1 MQCQAHRKCPTTG
14 IQDYLSNDTEK
25 QWSQGD
31 PHFPICCQPQDFTK
45 KKEYPGSLK
54 IWKRAQAHL
63 ETSWRVERGKSSE
76 PIPNH
81 NLLARMRGAQ
91 GAALSSHIL
100 WLALGV
106 STKLY
111 SLTPRERPRQGLRQS
126 VSRELFQSGESK
138 TKEGLRAW
146 DPARALH
153 RDSSPPRS
161 IKSPGD
167 SSVGQKTIK
176 CTQTQHSK
184 ISTQHHLSSQN
195 WHNPHTLAPYP
206 PPPGDLYHGCLHVQM
221 RKLRY
226 TMAVKHP
233 PRRLYCKS
241 NHNTAPNSLVLES
254 AILTAIPCFCSH
266 WYTNYWKHS
275 LAFYGS

>member
-1 MQCQAHRKCPTTG
+1 
-14 IQDYLSNDTEK
+14 
-25 QWSQGD
+25 
-31 PHFPICCQPQDFTK
+31 
-45 KKEYPGSLK
+45 
-54 IWKRAQAHL
+54 
-63 ETSWRVERGKSSE
+63 
-76 PIPNH
+76 
-81 NLLARMRGAQ
+81 MRGTQ

-100 WLALGV
+100 CLALGV

-153 RDSSPPRS
+153 RDSSRPRS

-184 ISTQHHLSSQN
+184 ISTTAPPKLSELAQSSHTCSLSATPGRPVPWLSSRSDEKAEIYN
-195 WHNPHTLAPYP
+195 GCETSPKETLLQIQP
-206 PPPGDLYHGCLHVQM
+206 Q
-221 RKLRY
+221 
-226 TMAVKHP
+226 
-233 PRRLYCKS
+233 
-241 NHNTAPNSLVLES
+241 
-254 AILTAIPCFCSH
+254 
-266 WYTNYWKHS
+266 
-275 LAFYGS
+275 YGTK